1 MNIFIDDFLNSLRC
15 GLTSQTLCET
25 RLLLSTTRLDEQ
37 YILLGHQFN
46 HHNDPIMIS
55 LQQDS
60 GFSRVL
66 IFTVLGVGHFNGNH
80 IIAIHIMITNTL
92 VRVPN
97 LYFGTIQLGN
107 LTTNT

>member
-1 MNIFIDDFLNSLRC
+1 MPQFLILMNV
-15 GLTSQTLCET
+15 
-25 RLLLSTTRLDEQ
+25 
-37 YILLGHQFN
+37 
-46 HHNDPIMIS
+46 S

-66 IFTVLGVGHFNGNH
+66 IFTVLGVGHFNRNH

-97 LYFGTIQLGN
+97 LYFGTIQLWN
-107 LTTNT
+107 LTTTAPTMTMAMTMTMSHGP